1 MFGAEPGV
9 AAIML
14 EMVGKAGDRSGR
26 NEVARLSMLDDAR
39 AAGGARGDDGQP
51 ARHGFKR
58 HIAEGFG
65 DRRVEEAVARGA
77 RMGEIRAALKRSEE
91 HPSELQS
98 LMRLSYAVFC

>member
-1 MFGAEPGV
+1 
-9 AAIML
+9 ML

-51 ARHGFKR
+51 ARPGFKR

-65 DRRVEEAVARGA
+65 DRRVEEDVARGE
-77 RMGEIRAALKRSEE
+77 RMGEIRAALKADEDRKRAGQGKSG
-91 HPSELQS
+91 SVRKGWGG
-98 LMRLSYAVFC
+98 RLN

>member
-1 MFGAEPGV
+1 MFGAQPGV

-39 AAGGARGDDGQP
+39 AAGGARGHDGQP
-51 ARHGFKR
+51 ARHCFKR

-65 DRRVEEAVARGA
+65 DRRVEEDVARGE
-77 RMGEIRAALKRSEE
+77 RMGEIRRSEE
-91 HPSELQS
+91 HTSELQS
-98 LMRLSYAVFC
+98 LMRIPY

>member
-1 MFGAEPGV
+1 
-9 AAIML
+9 ML

-65 DRRVEEAVARGA
+65 DRRVEEDVARGE
-77 RMGEIRAALKRSEE
+77 RMGEIRAALKADEIGVRSEE
-91 HPSELQS
+91 SRVGKEGVS
-98 LMRLSYAVFC
+98 TCSNGG